1 MTATMLRRLLCGKPE
16 DDEGEDEGVR
26 RLQRKPYVCAMVFAV
41 EKEPGD
47 DELGEYKPGL
57 LARICGAAY
66 QDQDAHDQG
75 EKQAKQRDE
84 RDAKRQECEAYR
96 ERVAIKLEALGLRLY
111 KTQNKNGSLI
121 FLLVGADQAVLEYQA
136 EMHQMPVELLPSGR
150 IQKFMRDATLHSNS
164 GPGSQLGLVTASA
177 PFVADERPGDGK
189 LKINFRSARGS
200 SRFEFQTA
208 IKGRVLQTVIQ
219 ASESLGGAGINMV
232 DLNRAEGMHAAFQ
245 VHDANLLKL
254 MADWADLRRIIGRG
268 HLKTHRTSGWVGW
281 SQPLNRLREYFGETP
296 AMYFAFSGFVSKGL
310 LYLSAWSVL
319 LSVLIGVTRI
329 DSTTIVACGGVM
341 AVFAVTLPTRWA
353 GEQNRLEIEWNMQ
366 HFESRLRGAAG
377 TNETQRCT
385 SQLKVIFDMLVVMAI
400 AVGLAAFSC
409 WAVTSLGNPW
419 VIGLVIQVLNRLI
432 SVVGRAMT
440 EWEGHPDQAAFD
452 GMLVLKVALLQSVA
466 SYTGLFYI
474 AFAKSSPQFK
484 RALGMENTTDHDCPL
499 MSTEHPFG
507 HTELEPS
514 CITELATT
522 LPVVFCV
529 HVAVWILELIAPL
542 VVKAVA
548 DARQKPASDRPPL
561 QAEAEAAMPR
571 SDGVVFAG
579 YNNLALQFGWV
590 AFFGAAWPLAGAV
603 AACSAAVQIRL
614 HAKGFCTLY
623 QRPAP
628 QGCRGIGA
636 WQWVFVTMGC
646 LAVLSN
652 GGLVFFSSNIFT
664 ACKACPTG
672 WERPMDSNALVGS
685 ESGSSGEPPVDIS
698 IPGDSST
705 GPVAVPF
712 SVTSTYA
719 LLMFLAAEHV
729 ILLATCFAM
738 ALAKAPR
745 VVKQQVLACEQDF
758 DAVASRGRWDKVRL
772 KMRQVQSKIDHER
785 LELEDGG
792 SDEYPTVDQQIDV
805 RMQ

>member
-1 MTATMLRRLLCGKPE
+1 MCSCALTLTCRLCLQEPYFSSVTR
-16 DDEGEDEGVR
+16 VR
-26 RLQRKPYVCAMVFAV
+26 RAVCSCVV
-41 EKEPGD
+41 
-47 DELGEYKPGL
+47 L
-57 LARICGAAY
+57 LIFGGAAAAGLCY
-66 QDQDAHDQG
+66 MLAHMKGSDPMAPRWVLDLCVALLMQLINRAGGRLAARLTAWENYRTDAAH
-75 EKQAKQRDE
+75 AK
-84 RDAKRQECEAYR
+84 
-96 ERVAIKLEALGLRLY
+96 ALVY
-111 KTQNKNGSLI
+111 KTCLVQ
-121 FLLVGADQAVLEYQA
+121 FLPSYLPLAFVAFAMASA
-136 EMHQMPVELLPSGR
+136 EMHR
-150 IQKFMRDATLHSNS
+150 
-164 GPGSQLGLVTASA
+164 
-177 PFVADERPGDGK
+177 
-189 LKINFRSARGS
+189 
-200 SRFEFQTA
+200 
-208 IKGRVLQTVIQ
+208 
-219 ASESLGGAGINMV
+219 
-232 DLNRAEGMHAAFQ
+232 
-245 VHDANLLKL
+245 
-254 MADWADLRRIIGRG
+254 
-268 HLKTHRTSGWVGW
+268 
-281 SQPLNRLREYFGETP
+281 
-296 AMYFAFSGFVSKGL
+296 
-310 LYLSAWSVL
+310 
-319 LSVLIGVTRI
+319 
-329 DSTTIVACGGVM
+329 
-341 AVFAVTLPTRWA
+341 
-353 GEQNRLEIEWNMQ
+353 
-366 HFESRLRGAAG
+366 
-377 TNETQRCT
+377 
-385 SQLKVIFDMLVVMAI
+385 
-400 AVGLAAFSC
+400 AVGLEAEQNC
-409 WAVTSLGNPW
+409 VP
-419 VIGLVIQVLNRLI
+419 VER
-432 SVVGRAMT
+432 
-440 EWEGHPDQAAFD
+440 D
-452 GMLVLKVALLQSVA
+452 GDGV
-466 SYTGLFYI
+466 F
-474 AFAKSSPQFK
+474 
-484 RALGMENTTDHDCPL
+484 R
-499 MSTEHPFG
+499 
-507 HTELEPS
+507 PS
-514 CITELATT
+514 CIHELAAVV
-522 LPVVFCV
+522 PVVLVV
-529 HVAVWILELIAPL
+529 HVLAWLLEVGLTL
-542 VVKAVA
+542 WL
-548 DARQKPASDRPPL
+548 DRPPQRKRGDQLPL